1 LVGGVQADGADG
13 RDAGGARLHL
23 PHGQAAGVPQGEEL
37 QARPGR
43 TSILSQ
49 SCGSGYPF
57 QFSNY
62 LSQS

>member
-1 LVGGVQADGADG
+1 MQADGADG

-43 TSILSQ
+43 TSMLSSLADPDILFN
-49 SCGSGYPF
+49 F
-57 QFSNY
+57 QII
-62 LSQS
+62 